1 MIDPN
6 DDYPKWMRIMFWTI
20 VSYFVLVLIPQIIKT
35 CKNKSLKD
43 ISILWIII

>member
-20 VSYFVLVLIPQIIKT
+20 VSYFVLVLIPQII
-35 CKNKSLKD
+35 N
-43 ISILWIII
+43 SIFQ